1 MGKKVKV
8 LVVDDSAIMRKML
21 CDALAKNPLIEVV
34 GTAGDPYEARER
46 ILQLNPDLL
55 TLDLDLPRMDGISF
69 LKLLQQHRPMPVVV
83 ISSHVQPGS
92 PAALAAL
99 DAGATDLLEK
109 PDSVQSVT
117 LFADRLGQR
126 ILMAFNSRL
135 GAELVPSAPPA
146 IDPSPGLVGA
156 RTPFHPRQ
164 IICIGS
170 STGGVEAITEVLT
183 KLPDHLPGI
192 VIAQHIQPQFSRI
205 LAERLSGEC
214 SLEVREGADG
224 DALRPG
230 LVLIA
235 PGDYHMTVGWTDTGY
250 RVALNRMPA
259 VHHCRPAVDVLF
271 QSVGECPGARVVAAI
286 LTGMGSDGAQ
296 GMKAL
301 KAKGARTIAQD
312 EASCV
317 VYGMPRAAVELGV
330 VDRVLPLSQI
340 AGALC
345 ESAIVMAGLSDARPA
360 VSRTY

>member
-1 MGKKVKV
+1 MANKVKV

-21 CDALAKNPLIEVV
+21 CDALAKNSLIEVV
-34 GTAGDPYEARER
+34 GTASDPYEARER

-69 LKLLQQHRPMPVVV
+69 LKLIQQHRPMPVVV

-99 DAGATDLLEK
+99 EAGATELLEK
-109 PDSVQSVT
+109 PDSVQSVAS
-117 LFADRLGQR
+117 FAERLGQR
-126 ILMAFNSRL
+126 ILMAFNA
-135 GAELVPSAPPA
+135 GQAAAMEPPPPCASASPA
-146 IDPSPGLVGA
+146 GLISGRIA
-156 RTPFHPRQ
+156 FHPRQ

-205 LAERLSGEC
+205 LADRLRGEC
-214 SLEVREGADG
+214 ALEVREGADG
-224 DALRPG
+224 DALHPG

-235 PGDYHMTVGWTDTGY
+235 PGDYHMTVGWTETGY
-250 RVALNRMPA
+250 RVALNRMPP

-271 QSVGECPGARVVAAI
+271 QSVSECPGARVVAAI

-312 EASCV
+312 EATCV

-330 VDRVLPLSQI
+330 VDRVLPLPLI

-345 ESAIVMAGLSDARPA
+345 ETSIVMAGLSEPRAA
-360 VSRTY
+360 TGRTY